1 MLQIQLFG
9 DPHVLW
15 NNAPLTL
22 SQPDAR
28 ALLFYLAAQGQPAER
43 STLAALLWP
52 QDAQQAR
59 PRLRKTLTHLRAA
72 LPNQALILTDRQ
84 SISLDFTQVSVD
96 YLDFLN
102 LVKTIAH
109 TPWRIPPE
117 MPLPASLYNLMNRLT
132 AHYRLPGFLAD
143 ESASFSPALAAWRD
157 AIDQSCREIALRCLD
172 RLAEHAHA
180 IGNLTEAS
188 THRRM
193 AAALEP
199 FNATRQ
205 AQMLTTLLEAGQK
218 QAALQHY
225 QTLEAAYQAKNNQP
239 LPPQVAALRSQLF
252 GSTQAVRPTK
262 FTWPLRPTLTTPFVG
277 REANLKDLRRHF
289 ISGGGVVILGES
301 GAGKT
306 RLVQEFY
313 NRLNP
318 SPRLLMGVC
327 RPMAAS
333 LPFQVWINLL
343 RRSIQP
349 AEWESLPVVWMRPL
363 AHLMPELH
371 TLRPDL
377 PHPYANMEQP
387 KSVFFEAVRQVLL
400 TISERDPLIVFLDDI
415 HWADDA
421 SLGLIT
427 YLLEKGFFTGRH
439 GFLILT
445 ARPEEYNTL
454 INRLVSASYLNRINA
469 IELGL
474 LSPEEI
480 EQLIVQVWGEK
491 PPRSFVYRL
500 ANEVGGNPFA
510 ILETIGAFLE
520 RPSRP
525 NLDEITRLPLVS
537 SINQMIRMRLRMI
550 SPTGRDILK
559 AAALYG
565 GNLQV
570 EMIAKVVA
578 QPEETVQQAFEEL
591 EKLHFIQRE
600 TTDEQSNYAFV
611 HEKFRE
617 SLLQDIGLA
626 NNILFNRRIAE
637 ALEARLAQDG
647 PAQSAV
653 IAQHYESAG
662 LFSQAFDHW
671 VRAAGYAQTLDTPT
685 QAIAFYQRAERL
697 VARTPGL
704 SDEQLHRFISSWSA
718 LAQKHSDYKTL
729 LHIHR
734 LILSIG
740 EDRNSQLLLRAAHHG
755 LSLAYQKAN
764 QPAQAAMHAQKA
776 REYDIS
782 QT

>member
-15 NNAPLTL
+15 NNAPLTFNL
-22 SQPDAR
+22 PDAR
-28 ALLFYLAAQGQPAER
+28 ALLFYLSAQGQPVER

-52 QDAQQAR
+52 QNAQQAR
-59 PRLRKTLTHLRAA
+59 RLLRKALTHLRAD
-72 LPNQALILTDRQ
+72 LPNETLILTDRQ
-84 SISLDFTQVSVD
+84 SISLDFTQISVD

-102 LVKTIAH
+102 LVKTISH

-132 AHYRLPGFLAD
+132 AHYRLPGFLALQ
-143 ESASFSPALAAWRD
+143 ENSFSPALTAWRD
-157 AIDQSCREIALRCLD
+157 EIDKYCREITLRCLD

-188 THRRM
+188 THRRI

-199 FNATRQ
+199 FNAMRQ
-205 AQMLTTLLEAGQK
+205 VQMLTSLLESGQK

-225 QTLEAAYQAKNNQP
+225 QMLEAAYQS
-239 LPPQVAALRSQLF
+239 PPQIAALRPQLF
-252 GSTQAVRPTK
+252 SRTQPMRQSK
-262 FTWPLRPTLTTPFVG
+262 FTWPLRPTIATPFVG

-289 ISGGGVVILGES
+289 ISGGGVAILGES

-333 LPFQVWINLL
+333 LPFQVWVNLL

-349 AEWESLPVVWMRPL
+349 TEWESLPLVWMQPL
-363 AHLMPELH
+363 ARLMPELH

-377 PHPYANMEQP
+377 LQPYANMEQP

-400 TISERDPLIVFLDDI
+400 AISGHDPLIVFLDDI

-454 INRLVSASYLNRINA
+454 INRLVSASYLNRINT

-550 SPTGRDILK
+550 SPAGRDILK

-570 EMIAKVVA
+570 EIIAKVVA
-578 QPEETVQQAFEEL
+578 LPEETVQQAFEEL

-600 TTDEQSNYAFV
+600 TADEQSDYVFV

-617 SLLQDIGLA
+617 SLLQDISLS

-637 ALEARLAQDG
+637 ALEAR
-647 PAQSAV
+647 PAQYGPDQSAI

-662 LFSQAFDHW
+662 LFSQAFDYW
-671 VRAAGYAQTLDTPT
+671 IRAAEYAQTLDSPP

-704 SDEQLHRFISSWSA
+704 SDEQLHKFVSSWSA
-718 LAQKHSDYKTL
+718 LAQKHGDYKTL

-734 LILSIG
+734 LILSLG
-740 EDRNSQLLLRAAHHG
+740 EDRNSQLLLHTAHKG
-755 LSLAYQKAN
+755 LSLAYQATK
-764 QPAQAAMHAQKA
+764 QPAQAAIHAQKA
-776 REYDIS
+776 SEYDIS
-782 QT
+782 QI